1 MEDLPK
7 TERFLIHTET
17 VVIGDVS
24 SRLSSIIFFLLCFI
38 PVFSTI
44 MFGAV
49 DNTTWIFISIFCAA
63 IAFLWLA
70 EAWKGQ
76 GFLFNPSSI
85 QIPLIGLIT
94 IGLVQLL
101 PLAGGDADSLLGIRA
116 SHALSLEPYA
126 TRFFVIRLLIY
137 FVFFAACLAFI
148 NNDRRFKKAVLLV
161 VIFGALMA
169 FFGIMQRLADP
180 DSIYGMR
187 TMTQAIA
194 FGPFVNQHHFA
205 SFMQM
210 TGGVTLGL
218 LLGKSTV
225 RDKKILLAFA
235 LIIMG
240 VAVVLTSS
248 RGGLIG
254 FASVVM
260 FVALLN
266 FLSGRRPGESRKDA
280 ISATGIQRKIAMAV
294 GAVAFFVVI
303 FGTVLFIGGNDSLLR
318 GIGITNAGSGAD
330 LSTGRFH
337 FWPIAISIFL
347 EHPIIGAGFDA
358 FGVAFTRY
366 DTWSGQFRVEQAH
379 NDYLQTLAD
388 AGLAGFACVA
398 GFVYLLFK
406 KGLATI
412 VKSTGFR
419 REAAIGALA
428 GCFGIMIHSF
438 FDFPLRTPSNA
449 FFFLFLCAII
459 TVPTQSNSSR
469 SKRRRHSSPS
479 EPSPPHLSSR
489 TASQT

>member
-1 MEDLPK
+1 MVHAEN
-7 TERFLIHTET
+7 
-17 VVIGDVS
+17 VVIGDGS
-24 SRLSSIIFFLLCFI
+24 SRLSSIIFFLLCFV

-44 MFGAV
+44 LFGAV
-49 DNTTWIFISIFCAA
+49 DNTTWVFISIFWAG
-63 IAFLWLA
+63 IVLLWLA
-70 EAWKGQ
+70 EAWKGH

-101 PLAGGDADSLLGIRA
+101 PLGGGDADTLLGIPA
-116 SHALSLEPYA
+116 SHSLSLEPYA
-126 TRFFVIRLLIY
+126 TRFFVMRLLIY

-148 NNDRRFKKAVLLV
+148 NNGRRLKKAAMLV
-161 VIFGALMA
+161 VIFGALMS
-169 FFGIMQRLADP
+169 FFGIIQRLANP
-180 DSIYGMR
+180 DAIYGMR
-187 TMTQAIA
+187 TMTQAIP

-225 RDKKILLAFA
+225 RDKKILLGFA

-254 FASVVM
+254 FSSVVM
-260 FVALLN
+260 FVTLLN
-266 FLSGRRPGESRKDA
+266 FLSGRWSGESRSDA
-280 ISATGIQRKIAMAV
+280 TSSSGIQRKIAMAA
-294 GAVAFFVVI
+294 GAIALFVVI

-318 GIGITNAGSGAD
+318 GIGVTNAGSGAD

-337 FWPIAISIFL
+337 FWPVAISIFL

-358 FGVAFTRY
+358 FGVAFTKH

-388 AGLAGFACVA
+388 SGLAGFACIA
-398 GFVYLLFK
+398 GFIYLLFK
-406 KGLATI
+406 KGLGTI
-412 VKSTGFR
+412 ANSTGFR
-419 REAAIGALA
+419 RESAIGALA
-428 GCFGIMIHSF
+428 GCFGLLIHSF

-459 TVPTQSNSSR
+459 TVPVKSGSPVAT
-469 SKRRRHSSPS
+469 RRRRSSS